1 MSTLPQAPHFQ
12 TSLPGPNAK
21 AIIARDGTFVSPS
34 YTRGYPFVI
43 ARGEGAMV
51 EDVDGNVFL
60 DCAAGIAVNST
71 GHSHPDVVAAIVEQ
85 ASRYLH
91 MSGTDF
97 YYELQVQLAEVLSE
111 IAPMPGP
118 CRSFFGNSG
127 AEANEAA
134 IKLARYHSKRP
145 YLIAFMGSFH
155 GRTLGALSLTA
166 SRAVQRKG
174 FGPVTAPGVF
184 HVPYPDVY
192 RAGPGAVEQSLEFLE
207 DKTFVHLVAPE
218 EVAAIVVEP
227 IQGEGGYLVPP
238 PEFLQRL
245 REIADRHGILLV
257 VDEVQAGMGRTGR
270 MFATEYSGVQPDIIT
285 MAKGIASGMPLGVA
299 TARAGLMD
307 WTPGAHAST
316 FGGNPVACAAALTT
330 IRLLRETARSPM
342 PPTSAAFMLD
352 GLRALQEKHALI
364 GDVRGR
370 GLMIGVELVKD
381 RASKARATAER
392 DRVVDEAFARGLLIL
407 GAGRNTLRLSPPLVL
422 TRAQATIALGILDES
437 IAVVAEPMQATGRA
451 GSPSPAIAGA
461 HRRVCNG
468 PYHPRGAARYD
479 GRVP

>member
-1 MSTLPQAPHFQ
+1 MSTLPQAPHFR
-12 TSLPGPNAK
+12 TALPGPNAK
-21 AIIARDGTFVSPS
+21 ALIDRDAHVVSPS

-43 ARGEGAMV
+43 ARGEGSMV

-71 GHSHPDVVAAIVEQ
+71 GHAHPEVVGAIVEQ
-85 ASRYLH
+85 SQRYLH

-97 YYELQVQLAEVLSE
+97 YYEVQVRLAEVLSS
-111 IAPMPGP
+111 IVPMPGP

-145 YLIAFMGSFH
+145 FLIAFMGSFH

-192 RAGPGAVEQSLEFLE
+192 RDGPGAVQATLDFLE
-207 DKTFVHLVAPE
+207 ERTLVQLVAPD

-245 REIADRHGILLV
+245 RELADRHGILLV
-257 VDEVQAGMGRTGR
+257 VDEVQSGMGRTGR
-270 MFATEYSGVQPDIIT
+270 MFAVEHSGVQPDIVT
-285 MAKGIASGMPLGVA
+285 MAKGIASGLPLGVA
-299 TARAGLMD
+299 TARAGVMD

-316 FGGNPVACAAALTT
+316 FGGNPVSCAAALAT
-330 IRLLRETARSPM
+330 IRLLQEQLVAN
-342 PPTSAAFMLD
+342 AADVGAYLLD
-352 GLRALQEKHALI
+352 GLRELQEKHAII
-364 GDVRGR
+364 GDVRGK
-370 GLMIGVELVKD
+370 GLMIGIELVKD
-381 RASKARATAER
+381 RATKARAAAER

-407 GAGRNTLRLSPPLVL
+407 GAGRNAIRLSPPLVL
-422 TRAQATIALGILDES
+422 TRAQARIALDILDES
-437 IAVVAEPMQATGRA
+437 IAVVARQG
-451 GSPSPAIAGA
+451 GLAGA
-461 HRRVCNG
+461 T
-468 PYHPRGAARYD
+468 A
-479 GRVP
+479 